1 MSPNTFANRPTLRT
15 AMPFD
20 QATLVKWQEGR
31 PPDDEYADWR
41 GDHPLIEAHEEVLD
55 LWNYMNR
62 ARRLVPEQWCRED
75 RIRRINKL
83 TMRLADEIALAVR
96 EAGLLP

>member
-1 MSPNTFANRPTLRT
+1 
-15 AMPFD
+15 MPFD
-20 QATLVKWQEGR
+20 QATLDKWKAGR
-31 PPDDEYADWR
+31 PVEDEYSDWR
-41 GDHPLIEAHEEVLD
+41 GDHPIIEAHEEVLD
-55 LWNYMNR
+55 LWNYFNR